1 MAKRGPKSWR
11 DHVMPEIWHTAASAA
26 RYLGVSR
33 PTFYGLLYAGHI
45 QPYVVMTVR
54 GKKNR
59 YAQSDLDRLKPR
71 EMTRAE
77 YIFYEASREAKF
89 NDLW

>member
-11 DHVMPEIWHTAASAA
+11 ERVMPEIWHTAASAA
-26 RYLGVSR
+26 RYLNISR
-33 PTFYGLLYAGHI
+33 PTFYGLIYAGHI
-45 QPYVVMTVR
+45 RPHIVTTVN
-54 GKKNR
+54 GNKNR
-59 YAQSDLDRLKPR
+59 YAQSDLDRLQPR

-89 NDLW
+89 SNIR